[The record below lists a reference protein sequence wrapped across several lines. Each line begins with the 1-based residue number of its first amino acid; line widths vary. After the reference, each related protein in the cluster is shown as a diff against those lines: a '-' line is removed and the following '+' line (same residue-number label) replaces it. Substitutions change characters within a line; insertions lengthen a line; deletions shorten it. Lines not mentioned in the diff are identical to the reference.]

1 MRKKISGSGKIFH
14 RSERYWQKLFSGGRK
29 RDRDIRRIFPDFV
42 NYDTMYA
49 QAHKPV
55 RKNRGQQK
63 GHAVRANYM
72 YSAMADLAYEYQDK
86 ELQQACRNLWDN
98 MVHKKNV
105 YYRKVLDLLDSW
117 NDLQQIMICQMT
129 AIILRHVLRLHLLCL
144 EREWQIWRRMLLIW
158 M

>member
-1 MRKKISGSGKIFH
+1 
-14 RSERYWQKLFSGGRK
+14 
-29 RDRDIRRIFPDFV
+29 
-42 NYDTMYA
+42 MYA

-55 RKNRGQQK
+55 RKMRTAE

-86 ELQQACRNLWDN
+86 ELQQACRN
-98 MVHKKNV
+98 
-105 YYRKVLDLLDSW
+105 YRIIWCTKECILQEVLDLLDSW

-129 AIILRHVLRLHLLCL
+129 AIILRHVLMIALKVMFK
-144 EREWQIWRRMLLIW
+144 REWQIWRRMLLIW

>member
-1 MRKKISGSGKIFH
+1 MRKNIWI
-14 RSERYWQKLFSGGRK
+14 WQKYFIDLRGTGKNYFLEEEK
-29 RDRDIRRIFPDFV
+29 RPGHKRIFPDFV

-55 RKNRGQQK
+55 RKQRTAE

-105 YYRKVLDLLDSW
+105 YYRKCW
-117 NDLQQIMICQMT
+117 IFW
-129 AIILRHVLRLHLLCL
+129 ILGTIYNRL
-144 EREWQIWRRMLLIW
+144 
-158 M
+158 